1 MATAERVQRTS
12 HKTSTPLAIL
22 FADIAGSTRL
32 YERLGNTVAKKIVSD
47 CLRLLSEVTERHSG
61 RIVKSIGDELMCV
74 FPNAD
79 DAAQASTEMHHV
91 LRQAA
96 AFGQLNMESPCV
108 RVGFHFGPV
117 IQERGDVFGDAVN
130 VAARVVAQAKARQI
144 LTTFQTLEQMNQELR
159 SSTRFIDHVS
169 LKGKTEALDLYE
181 VIWEE
186 ENLTVVGESS
196 RQDHGDTLKLR
207 VQFQGKEIDLGRAR
221 PMIGLGRG
229 QENDI
234 VVADTLVSRLHARI
248 ELRRDK
254 FVLVDQSIN
263 GTFLHIDGEAELC
276 LRRGDLPLR
285 GSGLIRLGR
294 STHGEAGQCISFV
307 LETVDVQ
314 GVPH

>member
-1 MATAERVQRTS
+1 MPTAERGHRTT
-12 HKTSTPLAIL
+12 HKASTPLAIL

-32 YERLGNTVAKKIVSD
+32 YERLGNSAAKKIVSG
-47 CLRLLSEVTERHSG
+47 CLHLLSEVTERHSG

-74 FPNAD
+74 FSRAD

-96 AFGQLNMESPCV
+96 DFGQLEKESPCV
-108 RVGFHFGPV
+108 RIGFHFGPV

-130 VAARVVAQAKARQI
+130 IAARVVAQAKARQI
-144 LTTFQTLEQMNQELR
+144 LTTRQTLETMHHELR
-159 SSTRFIDHVS
+159 NSTRFIDHVTV
-169 LKGKTEALDLYE
+169 KGKTEALDLYE

-186 ENLTVVGESS
+186 ESLTVVGEAKREDPGS
-196 RQDHGDTLKLR
+196 RVMLR
-207 VQFQGKEIDLGRAR
+207 IRFQGKEIELSRAK
-221 PMIGLGRG
+221 PVVNLGRG

-285 GSGLIRLGR
+285 GSGFIRLGR
-294 STHGEAGQCISFV
+294 STHGGEDDCIGYA
-307 LETVDVQ
+307 LETVDVHSS
-314 GVPH
+314 PP